1 MSDLRDAIL
10 RADASIAR
18 EVVVEEG
25 SGFAADLVAAY
36 AMIASE
42 SGAPD
47 SIFMSKRTYDIQRV
61 TYDPGSRFARKY
73 RRRQAKRRL
82 KHAGKAWV

>member
-1 MSDLRDAIL
+1 MSDLRDDIL

-18 EVVVEEG
+18 EVVEEG
-25 SGFAADLVAAY
+25 SDFAADLVAAY

-61 TYDPGSRFARKY
+61 TYDPDSRFARKY

-82 KHAGKAWV
+82 KNGGRAWV